1 MTGTGSLALMRA
13 AEQALSET
21 AELLQATPGE
31 VPAAAERVLARQRA
45 LEEELRGLRSTQ
57 LGVDAVTLAEEAA
70 ANGGVVVARRDDL
83 DPNALRDLA
92 LSVRDR
98 PGVRAVGLA
107 GLAGPDRVALVVA
120 SKAGSGV
127 DARAVAAEAAKA
139 VGGGG
144 GGSPEL
150 ATAGGKL
157 AAGIPDALERLR
169 ALLAS

>member
-1 MTGTGSLALMRA
+1 MTGTATLAMMRA
-13 AEQALSET
+13 ADQALSE
-21 AELLQATPGE
+21 AADLLQATPTE

-45 LEEELRGLRSTQ
+45 LEEELRALRTVQ
-57 LGVDAVTLAEEAA
+57 LGIDAESLAEEAA
-70 ANGGVVVARRDDL
+70 GNGGVVVARRDGL

-107 GLAGPDRVALVVA
+107 GLAGHDRVALVVA
-120 SKAGSGV
+120 SQKGSGV
-127 DARAVAAEAAKA
+127 DARAVASEAAKA

-157 AAGIPDALERLR
+157 SAGIPEALDRLR